1 MQDYNITEKYN
12 AFLLVAQRWVV
23 TMGSEIKIEVHLHPD
38 QKQAVFATSGE
49 PLPWK
54 GAVSLS
60 PK

>member
-1 MQDYNITEKYN
+1 
-12 AFLLVAQRWVV
+12 
-23 TMGSEIKIEVHLHPD
+23 MGSEIKIEVHLHPD

-54 GAVSLS
+54 GAVLLS